1 LARLPIP
8 EQGTVLTHFIVSGDV
23 ARSRAFYVDVLG
35 GEAVKEGE
43 PSIVQL
49 ANSWII
55 INVGGGPTE
64 DKPEVVL
71 EAPVDPNRVTAF
83 LNLRVADIHAL
94 YEEWTSRGAE
104 FLTPPMQRATEI
116 RCFLRD
122 PDRHLIEVGQW
133 TTPPG

>member
-1 LARLPIP
+1 MAALPIP
-8 EQGTVLTHFIVSGDV
+8 DRGIVVTHFIVSADV

-71 EAPVDPNRVTAF
+71 EPPSDRNRVQNF
-83 LNLRVADIHAL
+83 LNLRVADIHAAFDDL
-94 YEEWTSRGAE
+94 RAKGFNIIDKAPRKNERPSDHAPVMAE
-104 FLTPPMQRATEI
+104 F
-116 RCFLRD
+116 
-122 PDRHLIEVGQW
+122 V
-133 TTPPG
+133 